1 MDVILIDKNR
11 HIYKCKG
18 MSNVRG
24 CVLTMPRYAVPAGY
38 QGYYCLVCKRLV
50 PSKNL
55 TSDWQCVCGSFAKE
69 TYVAPTTG
77 SIDVSK
83 SDCVDSEWYYNE
95 TNKYVPC
102 LKCGTPLTC
111 FGGTIEREWLE
122 LFMTRSNFAQTNFDQ
137 IVKNLIAE
145 QIELEKMATLPPS
158 FPNFEQVSDML
169 AKYTS
174 ISNKVRMLQE
184 FVSVAS
190 STECIEL
197 TMLSEKDHR
206 IQTQLDKL
214 HRYAKMVKLL
224 NNEKIERALEMIG
237 EQGFVEKLEALLE
250 NLVIVAEN
258 K

>member
-1 MDVILIDKNR
+1 MQR
-11 HIYKCKG
+11 R
-18 MSNVRG
+18 VRD
-24 CVLTMPRYAVPAGY
+24 CVLTMPRYSVPAGY

-55 TSDWQCVCGSFAKE
+55 TSDWQCVCGSFAME

-77 SIDVSK
+77 SIYVSK

-95 TNKYVPC
+95 TNEYVPC
-102 LKCGTPLTC
+102 LKCGTPKLNC

-122 LFMTRSNFAQTNFDQ
+122 LFMTRSNLAQTNIAQTDFAQ

-145 QIELEKMATLPPS
+145 QIELEKMTTLPPS
-158 FPNFEQVSDML
+158 FPNFEQVSDLL

-174 ISNKVRMLQE
+174 ISNKVRLLQE

-190 STECIEL
+190 SKKCTELI
-197 TMLSEKDHR
+197 MLSEKDHR

-224 NNEKIERALEMIG
+224 DNEKIERALEMIG